1 MKRLFCAIL
10 ILLLTLPLCACN
22 VSDSDNI
29 IGTWEGT
36 VPYAEVFNK
45 SLLENY
51 PSMTEYWKIEKFDL
65 VMIYSFRE
73 DGTFK
78 AEADR
83 DALTDALKQLR
94 IDLAVGYLRYMED
107 KGLLEDGINS
117 ANLAAVMEQM
127 IGDDYYYAI
136 LIESEI
142 RGNYKAEDG
151 KLYATDSLS
160 KQIDESSYEVIE
172 FKGRNKL
179 TLKSFS
185 GEEEEGGI
193 ASGFHP
199 LVLERQ

>member
-1 MKRLFCAIL
+1 MKRLFCVIL
-10 ILLLTLPLCACN
+10 SLLLMLPLCACN
-22 VSDSDNI
+22 IADSDNI
-29 IGTWEGT
+29 IGTWEAT
-36 VPYAEVFNK
+36 VPYGEVFNE
-45 SLLENY
+45 SLLQTY

-65 VMIYSFRE
+65 VMIYTFRE

-83 DALTDALKQLR
+83 DALTESLKQLR

-117 ANLAAVMEQM
+117 ANLTAIMEQM

-151 KLYATDSLS
+151 KLYATDDLS
-160 KQIDESSYEVIE
+160 KQVDESSYEVIE
-172 FKGRNKL
+172 FKGRDKL
-179 TLKSFS
+179 TIKSYS
-185 GEEEEGGI
+185 GEEEGGI